1 MCLSKFLPNVH
12 GCLEKNSESSGHV
25 LKPAL
30 ILNILIISKLMYRVR
45 EIVNP
50 IRYDQQKFGKFL
62 LRTDTSL
69 VFYNRKLMRTD
80 SFLTFF

>member
-1 MCLSKFLPNVH
+1 MKIHYKSQQHKTTS
-12 GCLEKNSESSGHV
+12 LEIKVSHPVHV

-30 ILNILIISKLMYRVR
+30 ILNILIISKMMYRVR

-62 LRTDTSL
+62 LRCELFSL
-69 VFYNRKLMRTD
+69 PTEKKG
-80 SFLTFF
+80 